1 MLDVSKGSG
10 SKRPIGEREV
20 RAEESASKKK
30 RILFERQ
37 ERNLSFGS
45 ANSDMIQDRHGWALD
60 GLIEKE
66 ANMNKEIINP
76 SVEPEEVK
84 IVVSQERPAIT

>member
-1 MLDVSKGSG
+1 MNDKIILESLTYFKSQKDL
-10 SKRPIGEREV
+10 EV
-20 RAEESASKKK
+20 KDQLEKEKSEQKSP
-30 RILFERQ
+30 Q
-37 ERNLSFGS
+37 RNLSFGS